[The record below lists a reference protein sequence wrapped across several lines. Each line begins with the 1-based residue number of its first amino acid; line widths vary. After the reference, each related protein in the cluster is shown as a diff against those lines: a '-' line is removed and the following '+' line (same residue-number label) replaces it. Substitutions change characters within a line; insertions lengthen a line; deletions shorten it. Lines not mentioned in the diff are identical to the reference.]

1 MNTVVVQSTVRFQTH
16 TEKNAA
22 DSIKFCLMFL
32 LEAAIPNV
40 FQRNFKQSYYHYLLE
55 GIWKWYK
62 WMKDIASAKT
72 LHRIILQKLNS
83 LLTSSPHQIPAQ
95 AMLRG

>member
-1 MNTVVVQSTVRFQTH
+1 
-16 TEKNAA
+16 
-22 DSIKFCLMFL
+22 
-32 LEAAIPNV
+32 
-40 FQRNFKQSYYHYLLE
+40 
-55 GIWKWYK
+55 
-62 WMKDIASAKT
+62 MKDIASAKT